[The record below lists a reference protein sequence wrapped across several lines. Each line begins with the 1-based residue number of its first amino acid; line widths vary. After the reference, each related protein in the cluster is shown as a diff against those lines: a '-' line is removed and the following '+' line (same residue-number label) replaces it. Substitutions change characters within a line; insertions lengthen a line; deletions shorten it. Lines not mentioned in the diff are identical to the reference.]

1 MSPKNGDI
9 WIYTGVTS
17 VNGDSS
23 NIGFLLA
30 NERTG
35 RSFYYTIAGADEKS
49 AMAAAEG
56 EVQEKGYQASFP
68 SLINVSG
75 KPTYIMV
82 LKDSGGLVKLYAAV
96 NVEQYNI
103 VSTAATQ
110 AECLAKYKD
119 LLGIDDSTAV
129 KPTDNV
135 TITVSQIKY
144 IDIDGN
150 TYIYLIDTDNRIY
163 KAKAS
168 SHEDM
173 LLLKEGDKVSL
184 SCSNSL
190 ILECKKLS

>member
-1 MSPKNGDI
+1 
-9 WIYTGVTS
+9 
-17 VNGDSS
+17 
-23 NIGFLLA
+23 
-30 NERTG
+30 
-35 RSFYYTIAGADEKS
+35 
-49 AMAAAEG
+49 MAAAEG